1 MDKFIL
7 MSDTRS
13 LTHIG
18 VLERSGRYPWGSGE
32 NPYQRLKDFRGYYWN
47 LKKQG
52 MTDEDIAKSAGMSVE
67 ELKDSLLSTTQK
79 RNQTTIRNAERRVA
93 DVARAWELKN
103 KGYSNIAIAE
113 SMGVTEGTV
122 RNLLKPGADA
132 KAKQITDIS
141 DKLKEA
147 VEEKGFI
154 DIGAGTNLPWGI
166 SSTRMRAITELLK
179 EDGYNIYSA
188 KVQQLGTG
196 EYTNISVLAPKDV
209 SYKEFVELYKNDPS
223 IVKLAGFYAEE
234 PHGELKAVGKP
245 TSINRDRVYVRYG
258 DEVGPDGATGS
269 ERDGVIQL
277 RPGVEDLDLMGTK
290 YAQVR
295 IAIDD
300 KMYMKG
306 MAVYSN
312 DIPDGYDIVYNV
324 NKPSGT
330 ADKDVFKKM
339 YKKGEDDPFGA
350 NTTVKGVDPETG
362 DIIYQKDY
370 VGKDGKRHQSALNI
384 VSDEG
389 TWDDW
394 SRSLAS
400 QFLSKQST
408 DLAKKQLALVQQ
420 SKEDEFKEI
429 MSLTNPTIKKKLLD
443 EFADNCDSAAIHLKA
458 AALPRQA
465 TQVILPIPSLADNEI
480 YAPNFRDGE
489 RVVLVRYPHAGA
501 FESPELVVN
510 NKNKDGIDIIGKT
523 STKGA
528 VIDAVGINSNVAQRL
543 SGADFDG
550 DTVIVLPNNEGK
562 IKTKSQL
569 KDLKDFDPNVYRRDP
584 SDPIHDPSSK
594 LYRSDAQLERTKQ
607 KEMGK
612 VSNLITDMT
621 LQGATD
627 AEIARAVKHS
637 MVVIDSVKHDLDWKQ
652 SEKDNNIQELRNK
665 YQAKE
670 DPTKPGGGAST
681 LISRAKSEARVP
693 ERKELTST
701 KDMTKEE
708 LAAWNRGEK
717 VYRKTGRTLV
727 VKEGDSWVD
736 SGVKATTKSTKMA
749 IAKDAHALSSGT
761 KMEGIYADHANKL
774 KDLANQAR
782 AAMRTTPN
790 LEYSPSAKKVYA
802 EEVASLDAKLTAA
815 KRNAPIERQAQLV
828 ANTIVKARIN
838 SNPELAEDKDAIKKI
853 KNKSLEY
860 ARGVMGAN
868 KKAVQ
873 VVITDKEWEAIQ
885 AGAISDSKLKE
896 ILNNTDTDAVKKRAT
911 PRTSTGL
918 SSAQISRI
926 KAMAANGLTQAEIAD
941 AIGVSTSSINNALN
955 Q

>member
-1 MDKFIL
+1 MDKVIL
-7 MSDTRS
+7 ISDTKS

-32 NPYQRLKDFRGYYWN
+32 NPYQRLKEFRGYYWN

-52 MTDEDIAKSAGMSVE
+52 MSDEDIAKSAGMSVD
-67 ELKDSLLSTTQK
+67 ELKDNLLSSTQR

-93 DVARAWELKN
+93 DVARVWELKN
-103 KGYSNIAIAE
+103 KGYSNVAIAE
-113 SMGVTEGTV
+113 SMGITEGTV

-141 DKLKEA
+141 NKLKEA
-147 VEEKGFI
+147 VEEKGYI

-166 SSTRMRAITELLK
+166 SSTRMRAITELMK
-179 EDGYNIYSA
+179 EEGYNVFSA

-196 EYTNISVLAPKDV
+196 EYTNISVLAPKNV
-209 SYKEFVELYKNDPS
+209 TYAEFMEAYKKDPS

-234 PHGELKAVGKP
+234 PSGELKPVGKP
-245 TSINRDRVYVRYG
+245 VSVDRSRVYVRYG

-269 ERDGVIQL
+269 DRDGVIQL
-277 RPGVEDLDLMGTK
+277 RPGVEDIDLMGTR

-312 DIPDGYDIVYNV
+312 DIPEGYDIVYNV
-324 NKPSGT
+324 NKPSGSS
-330 ADKDVFKKM
+330 DSDVFKKM

-350 NTTVKGVDPETG
+350 TTSVKTLDPETG

-370 VGKDGKRHQSALNI
+370 IGKDGKRHQSALNI

-389 TWDDW
+389 TWDEW

-408 DLAKKQLALVQQ
+408 DLAKKQLGLVKE
-420 SKEDEFKEI
+420 SKEDELNEI
-429 MSLTNPTIKKKLLD
+429 LSLTNPTIKKKML
-443 EFADNCDSAAIHLKA
+443 EEYADSCDSAAVHLKA

-465 TQVILPIPSLADNEI
+465 SQVILPMPSLADNEI

-489 RVVLVRYPHAGA
+489 RVVLVRYPHAGP
-501 FESPELVVN
+501 FESPELIVN
-510 NKNKDGIDIIGKT
+510 NKNKEGIELIGRA
-523 STKGA
+523 STKDA
-528 VIDAVGINSNVAQRL
+528 KIDAVGINSKVAQRL

-550 DTVIVLPNNEGK
+550 DTVIVLPNNDGK

-569 KDLKDFDPNVYRRDP
+569 DGLKNFDPNVYARDP
-584 SDPIHDPSSK
+584 NDPIHDPKSK
-594 LYRSDAQLERTKQ
+594 KYKTDAQLERTKQ
-607 KEMGK
+607 IEMGK

-627 AEIARAVKHS
+627 AEITRAVKHS

-652 SEKDNNIQELRNK
+652 SEKDNGIQELRDR

-670 DPTKPGGGAST
+670 GSSRGGGAST
-681 LISRAKSEARVP
+681 LISRAKSPARVN
-693 ERKELTST
+693 ERKELTSPST
-701 KDMTKEE
+701 MTDEE

-717 VYRKTGRTLV
+717 VYRETGRT
-727 VKEGDSWVD
+727 KMIKTDDGWVD
-736 SGVKATTKSTKMA
+736 SGVKVTKEASRMSV
-749 IAKDAHALSSGT
+749 AKDAHELSSGT
-761 KMEGIYADHANKL
+761 KMESVYADHANAL
-774 KDLANQAR
+774 KALANKAR
-782 AAMRTTPN
+782 AEARSTPN
-790 LEYSPSAKKVYA
+790 LVYSPSAKKVYA
-802 EEVASLDAKLTAA
+802 EEVASLDTKLTAA

-828 ANTIVKARIN
+828 ANAIVKAKVN
-838 SNPELAEDKDAIKKI
+838 ANPEIAEDNDSMKKV

-860 ARGVMGAN
+860 ARTVMGAN

-896 ILNNTDTDAVKKRAT
+896 ILNNTDMDAIKKRAT
-911 PRTSTGL
+911 PRASTGL
-918 SSAQISRI
+918 SNAQISRA

-941 AIGVSTSSINNALN
+941 AMGVSVSTINSALN
-955 Q
+955 